1 MGQRLGVAAALL
13 GDPTTVILDEPAN
26 GLDPEGI
33 HWIRNLLKN
42 LAAEGRTVFLSSHL
56 MSEMAQTAEHLIVI
70 GRGRLIA
77 DTSVAEFVRRA
88 SSDAAVRVRSPQ
100 ATELREELLRRGER
114 AQVRSIE
121 PGLLEVS
128 GLAGGQIG
136 EIALEARIVVSE
148 LTPLQAT
155 LEEAFMT
162 LTGDSVE
169 YRADAGEGNE
179 TAETVKAAA

>member
-1 MGQRLGVAAALL
+1 M
-13 GDPTTVILDEPAN
+13 ILDEPAN

-56 MSEMAQTAEHLIVI
+56 MSEIAQTAEHLIVI

-77 DTSVAEFVRRA
+77 DTSVQEFVRRA
-88 SSDAAVRVRSPQ
+88 SSDASVRVRSPQ
-100 ATELREELLRRGER
+100 GTELREEMVRRDV
-114 AQVRSIE
+114 QVQSIE

-128 GLAGGQIG
+128 GLTGEQIG
-136 EIALEARIVVSE
+136 EIALEARIVISE
-148 LTPLQAT
+148 LTPHQAS
-155 LEEAFMT
+155 LEEAFMS

-169 YRADAGEGNE
+169 YHASAGENE
-179 TAETVKAAA
+179 TTENVRAAA